1 MHFFRSEEHLIKWE
15 RFNEKKRGGIIPLAD
30 LMRLFT
36 GPYFTKRREPD
47 YFSHIGDYL
56 VEMITTL
63 DSLKNAGT
71 YWRMGRLEKLGV
83 SIARKLGLM

>member
-1 MHFFRSEEHLIKWE
+1 MHFFRSEEHLCKWE
-15 RFNEKKRGGIIPLAD
+15 GFNEEKRGGIIALTD
-30 LMRLFT
+30 LMRLFA

-56 VEMITTL
+56 VEMIATL

-71 YWRMGRLEKLGV
+71 YWHMGRLEKLGV
-83 SIARKLGLM
+83 SIVRKFGLM

>member
-1 MHFFRSEEHLIKWE
+1 MHFFRSEEHFGKWQG
-15 RFNEKKRGGIIPLAD
+15 FNEKKRGGIIALTD

-56 VEMITTL
+56 VEMIAAL
-63 DSLKNAGT
+63 DSLKNAGD

-83 SIARKLGLM
+83 SLVRKFGLI

>member
-1 MHFFRSEEHLIKWE
+1 MHFFRSEEHLCKWE
-15 RFNEKKRGGIIPLAD
+15 GFSEKKRGGIIALTD
-30 LMRLFT
+30 LMRLFA

-56 VEMITTL
+56 VEMIATL

-83 SIARKLGLM
+83 SLVRKLGLV

>member
-1 MHFFRSEEHLIKWE
+1 MHFFRSEEHLSKWE
-15 RFNEKKRGGIIPLAD
+15 GFNEKKRGGIIALTD
-30 LMRLFT
+30 LMRLFA

-56 VEMITTL
+56 VDMIATL

-83 SIARKLGLM
+83 AIVRKLELM